1 MAIKL
6 DNFVNV
12 NIKYHL
18 SSQLAGN
25 RETVV
30 LFQSIDN
37 KIKDTTFSSLSEL
50 KKKTS
55 VKEGDMLYY
64 YAYTFFAN
72 GGIKLRIIY
81 LEATGSV
88 YTHFANF
95 SIDKEVDED
104 NYNTKKSTLYVID
117 TTNKQFK
124 LVDQTASYSAN
135 ITYYDKTETSI
146 KDYTQ
151 NELEGAIKALDM
163 EYIVIASTG
172 SFTTMNT
179 VAFNINKE
187 TDTTQ
192 TQIWKKKLITCMP
205 TSATVNDL
213 PKDDNIGDGLIIKY
227 GILGVEMTIG
237 AYLSK
242 INIDYANSVQ
252 DYDYT
257 SEKVQ
262 YSYQPNPSTT
272 DTITVGEFYTDNELV
287 AELMEANVNVDGE
300 LVGAVRNLGG
310 NQLNGN
316 DIVNHYMLILL
327 NQTLTERLVS
337 LLSKKVKYNATG
349 LSLIGAEISRELQ
362 RYLNNGYL
370 TTDKCW
376 TEDDLEY
383 QGITIISKNT
393 PLKTGYKYVI
403 LPFSVLSPED
413 LAAHKLPPI
422 YILVADSY
430 GIRKINVVGEI
441 F

>member
-12 NIKYHL
+12 NIKYQL
-18 SSQLAGN
+18 SSQLAVN
-25 RETVV
+25 RETLV

-37 KIKDTTFSSLSEL
+37 KITDATFSSLSEL

-124 LVDQTASYSAN
+124 LVDQDASYSAN
-135 ITYYDKTETSI
+135 ITYYDRTEISI

-151 NELEGAIKALDM
+151 DELEGAIKALDM

-192 TQIWKKKLITCMP
+192 TQIWKKKLCQ
-205 TSATVNDL
+205 N
-213 PKDDNIGDGLIIKY
+213 Y
-227 GILGVEMTIG
+227 
-237 AYLSK
+237 
-242 INIDYANSVQ
+242 
-252 DYDYT
+252 
-257 SEKVQ
+257 
-262 YSYQPNPSTT
+262 
-272 DTITVGEFYTDNELV
+272 
-287 AELMEANVNVDGE
+287 
-300 LVGAVRNLGG
+300 
-310 NQLNGN
+310 
-316 DIVNHYMLILL
+316 
-327 NQTLTERLVS
+327 
-337 LLSKKVKYNATG
+337 
-349 LSLIGAEISRELQ
+349 
-362 RYLNNGYL
+362 
-370 TTDKCW
+370 
-376 TEDDLEY
+376 
-383 QGITIISKNT
+383 
-393 PLKTGYKYVI
+393 
-403 LPFSVLSPED
+403 
-413 LAAHKLPPI
+413 
-422 YILVADSY
+422 
-430 GIRKINVVGEI
+430 
-441 F
+441 